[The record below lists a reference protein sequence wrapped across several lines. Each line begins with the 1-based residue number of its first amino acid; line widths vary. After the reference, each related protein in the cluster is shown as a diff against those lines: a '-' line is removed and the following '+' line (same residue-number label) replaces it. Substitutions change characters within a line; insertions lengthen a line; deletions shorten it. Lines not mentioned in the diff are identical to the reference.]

1 MSLLTYDKMGF
12 YFAVAGALVM
22 NFSDKHTLVLAV
34 VGVLFLVSNISWI
47 AHARLKGE
55 KYLGL
60 QNKVFILTSSIL
72 IINSLSKYLI

>member
-1 MSLLTYDKMGF
+1 
-12 YFAVAGALVM
+12 M

-55 KYLGL
+55 KYLGKTIFEGADPEETAVHFAPQDEDWMYPNNGEDL
-60 QNKVFILTSSIL
+60 
-72 IINSLSKYLI
+72 YLNI